1 MRYQFREIPIMERP
15 RERLISRGASSLADY
30 ELLAILLRTG
40 TKNQSVIEVA
50 KNLRHSFETLGDLND
65 ITYNELI
72 KINGI
77 GQAKAI
83 ELLAAIELGRR
94 IANPIILNNIIQ
106 TPKDAFNY
114 LKIKMQ
120 YLHQETLMAVFL
132 NVKNEVIADKIISI
146 GTLDKT
152 IFHPRDILKWAL
164 KYSCYGFIISHNHP
178 SGDPTPSSADRQ
190 MTEALIESAK
200 TMGVVFIDH
209 VIIGKN
215 KYYSFIEN
223 KIKE

>member
-1 MRYQFREIPIMERP
+1 MHYEFQEIPVMERP
-15 RERLISRGASSLADY
+15 RERLISKGASSLSDY

-40 TKNQSVIEVA
+40 TKEESVLEVA
-50 KNLRHSFETLGDLND
+50 KNLRNNLESLHDLND
-65 ITYNELI
+65 ITFNELT
-72 KINGI
+72 KVKGI

-94 IANPIILNNIIQ
+94 VSSPVIYQKTIL
-106 TPKDAFNY
+106 TPKDAYNY
-114 LKIKMQ
+114 LKNKLQ
-120 YLHQETLMAVFL
+120 NYHQETLIAVFL
-132 NVKNEVIADKIISI
+132 NLKNEIIADRIISI

-178 SGDPTPSSADRQ
+178 SGDPTPSEADKQ
-190 MTEALIESAK
+190 MTELLIESSK
-200 TMGVVFIDH
+200 TVGVVFVDH
-209 VIIGKN
+209 IIIGKN
-215 KYYSFIEN
+215 KYYSFIEK